1 MTDERSTMR
10 AFRLPITLLM
20 LAVVGCGEPEL
31 DRTSDAGQIDVL
43 VGDLNDATRTQE
55 LFTRLFAAGAA
66 PADAER
72 KSYAKYTYRA
82 KAAPSFD
89 DSKATMNV
97 AVRDV
102 NDAEIAALDWQF
114 VREGDQWRLSS
125 APLPK

>member
-1 MTDERSTMR
+1 MTDERFTMR
-10 AFRLPITLLM
+10 FVQFWFLLLTLAL
-20 LAVVGCGEPEL
+20 VGCGEPEL
-31 DRTSDAGQIDVL
+31 DRTSDVGQIDVL

-55 LFTRLFAAGAA
+55 SFAKLFAAGAA

-72 KSYAKYTYRA
+72 KSYAKYTYRS
-82 KAAPSFD
+82 KATPSFD

-125 APLPK
+125 APLPR